1 MSRKALP
8 YKTDSEYDIMNVIK
22 LRHEIP
28 YHSRPFMWNRSKHIE
43 TVVHECLQK
52 WKDNSLHWLGFLI
65 IYNSA
70 SLPAIT
76 DGQHRVTVCF
86 LMMLALAEI
95 LKKDEPLQIISRY
108 GTSSMLAEDIEAD
121 DKAIMDKYEWARFP
135 NLHSVYDYD
144 FEALGNLLNQKPAGE
159 EAQSKLYEAYDD
171 IKDILES
178 ALSTPKECIDF
189 YRFLNYDVKIT
200 RMVITDW
207 SFALT
212 AFNALNNIKV
222 RVPSSFLLKN
232 LFTTAIGESRGEE
245 VHTIFRS
252 WELQEGP
259 RNYEAFIH
267 RMVNMWSKKLMSFD
281 DYESYL
287 ASSPVLPASSFADFC
302 KCVSQG
308 TQYKT
313 FIEEDRFGKILMTF
327 MSGHEIMSLCLLPL
341 CFIAGSESVGKIR
354 TLLRQLVA
362 YGIRQ
367 DRKLSFNP
375 IKYQDV
381 VRSLISSA
389 FNGIKTLDTT
399 LHSLTIHLNE
409 WLPEATTIKERLAT
423 ELYKNSAFRKARC
436 TLLYLA
442 EATDHHEA
450 SLNHTMVHIDHIHAQ
465 TRRKSDP
472 GLAEKDN
479 KHRLGNLTPLCG
491 SNSAS
496 GLKGNSALSNKPFA
510 DKLASYAGSNIA
522 MTRDVATVYAVS
534 GFLDAQIEERSWTLA
549 SKIEEITAA
558 DLAL

>member
-189 YRFLNYDVKIT
+189 
-200 RMVITDW
+200 
-207 SFALT
+207 
-212 AFNALNNIKV
+212 
-222 RVPSSFLLKN
+222 
-232 LFTTAIGESRGEE
+232 
-245 VHTIFRS
+245 
-252 WELQEGP
+252 
-259 RNYEAFIH
+259 
-267 RMVNMWSKKLMSFD
+267 
-281 DYESYL
+281 
-287 ASSPVLPASSFADFC
+287 
-302 KCVSQG
+302 
-308 TQYKT
+308 
-313 FIEEDRFGKILMTF
+313 
-327 MSGHEIMSLCLLPL
+327 
-341 CFIAGSESVGKIR
+341 
-354 TLLRQLVA
+354 
-362 YGIRQ
+362 
-367 DRKLSFNP
+367 
-375 IKYQDV
+375 
-381 VRSLISSA
+381 
-389 FNGIKTLDTT
+389 
-399 LHSLTIHLNE
+399 
-409 WLPEATTIKERLAT
+409 
-423 ELYKNSAFRKARC
+423 
-436 TLLYLA
+436 
-442 EATDHHEA
+442 
-450 SLNHTMVHIDHIHAQ
+450 
-465 TRRKSDP
+465 
-472 GLAEKDN
+472 
-479 KHRLGNLTPLCG
+479 
-491 SNSAS
+491 
-496 GLKGNSALSNKPFA
+496 
-510 DKLASYAGSNIA
+510 
-522 MTRDVATVYAVS
+522 
-534 GFLDAQIEERSWTLA
+534 
-549 SKIEEITAA
+549 
-558 DLAL
+558 